1 MRVLLWPYFML
12 LLSQVNC
19 SSSLSPPSVPLCH
32 PDQIST
38 LIQFKNSFSVTNDNY
53 SPKMNS
59 WINGTNFCA
68 WNGVTC
74 DYMTGNVIGI
84 DLSCS
89 QLQGI
94 IDSNSSL
101 FSLRHLQ
108 KLYPSFNDFNGSRM
122 SSKFGWFANMTHLNL
137 TKSNLSGKVPSDISY
152 LSKLVSLDLSRNDN
166 MRLDDTGLQSSL
178 NVLDLSH
185 NNLSDMIP
193 SCFGKLSDNLSVLD
207 LQSNTFHGTIPETF
221 AKGNN
226 LRSINLNGNQLEG
239 PLPQSLIKMDDDQDN
254 EFGSEINEEDDVQE
268 INDKDDVVE
277 VDKNHEE
284 DGADLT
290 ECVTDEQVE
299 VDFDEGDL

>member
-1 MRVLLWPYFML
+1 
-12 LLSQVNC
+12 
-19 SSSLSPPSVPLCH
+19 
-32 PDQIST
+32 
-38 LIQFKNSFSVTNDNY
+38 
-53 SPKMNS
+53 
-59 WINGTNFCA
+59 
-68 WNGVTC
+68 
-74 DYMTGNVIGI
+74 
-84 DLSCS
+84 
-89 QLQGI
+89 
-94 IDSNSSL
+94 
-101 FSLRHLQ
+101 
-108 KLYPSFNDFNGSRM
+108 
-122 SSKFGWFANMTHLNL
+122 MTHLNL